1 MTGKEIRSDRKGGGM
16 CLALLLTFA
25 AVFALG
31 YMLFRYGKKK
41 EADRKADLVAVA
53 ADPQLQ
59 KQAADSIVAGMVR
72 VDGGTFTMGVSE
84 ERQRDASGSA
94 VPAHEVTLQPFYIG
108 RHEVTQRQWAAI
120 MGTTPAYH
128 FGADWPV
135 DNVSWND
142 CQAFISKL
150 NRLTGRHFRLPT
162 EAEWEYAAKGGSLSH
177 GYKYAGGDDM
187 GRVGWYSANS
197 TKSYNRGE
205 DEREEPRDRTVG
217 QKKANELG
225 LYDMSGNVEEWCAD
239 WYAPYSP
246 DSTTDPTGPES
257 GTYRVMRGGTFSERE
272 YYCEVTRRRL
282 AAPDYT
288 SDKCGF
294 RLAASDL

>member
-59 KQAADSIVAGMVR
+59 KQAADSIVADMVR

-128 FGADWPV
+128 FGT
-135 DNVSWND
+135 
-142 CQAFISKL
+142 
-150 NRLTGRHFRLPT
+150 TGRWT
-162 EAEWEYAAKGGSLSH
+162 TSAGTTAKPS
-177 GYKYAGGDDM
+177 
-187 GRVGWYSANS
+187 
-197 TKSYNRGE
+197 
-205 DEREEPRDRTVG
+205 
-217 QKKANELG
+217 
-225 LYDMSGNVEEWCAD
+225 
-239 WYAPYSP
+239 SP
-246 DSTTDPTGPES
+246 S
-257 GTYRVMRGGTFSERE
+257 
-272 YYCEVTRRRL
+272 
-282 AAPDYT
+282 
-288 SDKCGF
+288 
-294 RLAASDL
+294 